1 MPCLSI
7 AEIEALL
14 GDAFPHASAFAKII
28 SITEDELIA
37 RVDFKPEFIRPG
49 GSVSGPTMMALVD
62 TAAYYLI
69 LAHVGAVPLAVTSS
83 LNIHFL
89 ARPKP
94 GDVEATARFL
104 RLGRRLAVCAAD
116 VRTAGVDDIVAHATV
131 TYALP
136 A

>member
-1 MPCLSI
+1 MPRLSI
-7 AEIEALL
+7 AEIETLL
-14 GDAFPHASAFAKII
+14 GDTFPRASEFAKII
-28 SITEDELIA
+28 TITDDELVA

-49 GSVSGPTMMALVD
+49 GTVSGPTMMALAD
-62 TAAYYLI
+62 TAAYFLI

-94 GDVEATARFL
+94 GDVEATASFL
-104 RLGRRLAVCAAD
+104 RLGRKLAVFSVD
-116 VRTAGVDDIVAHATV
+116 LRTVGDDTIIAHATV